1 MKVASRLS
9 ALYAA
14 LLGVT
19 VLIVIV
25 ASSIAL
31 VAELHAFSDD
41 IVIAKHEEARIL
53 ADRYRREGLTLVQG
67 APEIV
72 AALSGIGMRVTVYDD
87 KGHYLAGDKTLRPKV
102 LDRILALG
110 GFEHFIPHPAHV
122 PQMVGPPLGPPPDS
136 ARFDPMQIAPV
147 HGGYVAF
154 ATSWWLLIVSLDP
167 YWRIVVAIALVAMFV
182 SWFVGRFFASQALK
196 PIDEVSNALHALAN
210 GDYTQRRFV
219 MQGVDEVASLTAAY
233 NDAAANV
240 AMAFEDRRRAEG
252 RMRQFAADASHEL
265 RTPLT
270 VIGGYID
277 VLRRGAV
284 EEPKIA
290 RQILATM
297 SLEKEHM
304 RSLIDRLMRLARLDS
319 EAQPRVET
327 IDVIQF
333 LQGQVVAA
341 RRLDDRRQIDYSVD
355 NVEKIAADPSELGE
369 AVWNIIENALKY
381 APEAPIHLRAARN
394 DGHVILSVRDEGPGM
409 SESERVHAFERFY
422 RGDERGEITG
432 TGLGLA
438 IAKRA
443 VERAGGEI
451 AIDSA
456 PGHGT
461 TLTITL
467 DAPPAALAAP
477 ATVLSTAPE
486 QKQLGA

>member
-19 VLIVIV
+19 VLIVII

-31 VAELHAFSDD
+31 VVELNAFSQD
-41 IVIAKHEEARIL
+41 IVIAKHEEARIM
-53 ADRYRREGLTLVQG
+53 ADRYHREGLTLEQG

-72 AALSGIGMRVTVYDD
+72 AALSGIGMRVTVYDN
-87 KGHYLAGDKTLRPKV
+87 KGRYLSGDHTLRPKV
-102 LDRILALG
+102 LDRILELG
-110 GFEHFIPHPAHV
+110 GFEHFIPHPPKNV
-122 PQMVGPPLGPPPDS
+122 RIGPIGPSLGPPPDS
-136 ARFDPMQIAPV
+136 ARFDPMQVAPV
-147 HGGYVAF
+147 EGGYVAF
-154 ATSWWLLIVSLDP
+154 ATSVPLLIVSLDP
-167 YWRIVVAIALVAMFV
+167 YWRVVVAIALAAMFI
-182 SWFVGRFFASQALK
+182 SWLIGRVFAAQALK

-240 AMAFEDRRRAEG
+240 ATAMEDRRRAEG

-319 EAQPRVET
+319 EAQPRIEA
-327 IDVIQF
+327 IDVSEF

-355 NVEKIAADPSELGE
+355 GVESIEADPSELGE

-381 APEAPIHLRAARN
+381 APEAPIHLRASRN
-394 DGHVILSVRDEGPGM
+394 DGHVIISVRDEGPGM

-443 VERAGGEI
+443 VERAGGNI
-451 AIDSA
+451 VIDSA

-467 DAPPAALAAP
+467 EAPPIDVTPILV
-477 ATVLSTAPE
+477 TTSE